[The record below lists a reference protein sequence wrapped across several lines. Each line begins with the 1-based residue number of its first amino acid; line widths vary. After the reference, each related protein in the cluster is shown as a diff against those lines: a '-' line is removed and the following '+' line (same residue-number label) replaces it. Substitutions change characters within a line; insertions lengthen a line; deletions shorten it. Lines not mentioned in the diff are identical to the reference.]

1 MSKAIEKNK
10 YKVAIKRL
18 ALKFIGNLCV
28 QSKIMI
34 RIKWTY
40 PSLPPF
46 TVFLIA
52 EKLPS
57 ILTLDFQTSR
67 LFCGKIRVIA

>member
-18 ALKFIGNLCV
+18 ALKFIGNLCA

-57 ILTLDFQTSR
+57 ILTLNFQIPDC
-67 LFCGKIRVIA
+67 FVEK